1 MNLSKVFQVIL
12 QKNIKNLTVVDVC
25 GLISKKGLSTS
36 KNDLKT
42 LLKEYN
48 INSIKD
54 EVNNFKKEH
63 PELKINYIYT
73 GPGELNSKKKTHML
87 LYVFT
92 EAV

>member
-48 INSIKD
+48 INSIK
-54 EVNNFKKEH
+54 EFKNQSLEILIKYI
-63 PELKINYIYT
+63 KVAINYNILT
-73 GPGELNSKKKTHML
+73 IEEKKTR
-87 LYVFT
+87 
-92 EAV
+92 